1 MQIRLD
7 DLRVI
12 TIEPGFFSKAEVYTS
27 VLKEIKLL
35 ESKING
41 YDKLKQNYAYLKDYA
56 NLVLEEG
63 ETDLEDEIIVQYK
76 EFINDYK
83 SMKSSMF
90 LKGKHDADSAMLT
103 LHSGA
108 GGTESDDW
116 VRILFRMY
124 SRWAEKKGYTLNIL
138 DFLPG
143 EVVGMKYVT
152 LEILGENASGYLKSE
167 TGVHRLI
174 RISPFDSSAK
184 RHTTFASCSVI
195 PLLENDLDKIDIR
208 PEDIRVDTYRRS
220 GSGGQHVNTTDS
232 AVRITHIPT
241 NIVAQCQSDRSQYK
255 NKEVALKI
263 LKNKLLQLKEK
274 EKFDSM
280 AHIREEEKDISWGS
294 QIRTYVFNPYSMVK
308 DHRTNK
314 ETANINAVLDGDIDD
329 FINAYL

>member
-1 MQIRLD
+1 
-7 DLRVI
+7 
-12 TIEPGFFSKAEVYTS
+12 
-27 VLKEIKLL
+27 
-35 ESKING
+35 
-41 YDKLKQNYAYLKDYA
+41 
-56 NLVLEEG
+56 
-63 ETDLEDEIIVQYK
+63 
-76 EFINDYK
+76 
-83 SMKSSMF
+83 
-90 LKGKHDADSAMLT
+90 MLT

-208 PEDIRVDTYRRS
+208 PEDIRVDTYRSS

-329 FINAYL
+329 FINAYLERNIQL